1 MGRPPSRMRRWPTKF
16 PRTTRKRSP
25 TSVMMPSSGLM
36 PTSWPRSRSSRR
48 SRRRLR
54 PSATQSSPSCTRVQ
68 EVQVCPTWEVCQ
80 EGECQVQ
87 EELLQEEDLDP
98 DQPSRKLTKFAHFS
112 SSLFEIV
119 FETYVILLQP
129 AFLFSISVR
138 K

>member
-1 MGRPPSRMRRWPTKF
+1 MGRIRRWLTKS
-16 PRTTRKRSP
+16 PRTTRKRSL

-54 PSATQSSPSCTRVQ
+54 PSATRSSPSCTRVQ
-68 EVQVCPTWEVCQ
+68 EVQVCQTWEVCQ

-87 EELLQEEDLDP
+87 EELLQEADLDP
-98 DQPSRKLTKFAHFS
+98 DQPSRKLIKFCPF
-112 SSLFEIV
+112 L
-119 FETYVILLQP
+119 TLLKV
-129 AFLFSISVR
+129 LL